1 MALININN
9 PKTKSR
15 VIQNASG
22 TRFQQKSKNVSEI
35 KIETTLSAM
44 LDAASQKSVKH
55 KAIEELKALAYD

>member
-35 KIETTLSAM
+35 KIETTLRAM
-44 LDAASQKSVKH
+44 LDAASQKSVKQ
-55 KAIEELKALAYD
+55 KPLKS

>member
-1 MALININN
+1 MALNYNNN
-9 PKTKSR
+9 PKTQSR
-15 VIQNASG
+15 VIQDASG

-35 KIETTLSAM
+35 KIETTLRAM

>member
-9 PKTKSR
+9 PKTQSR

-35 KIETTLSAM
+35 KIETTLRAM
-44 LDAASQKSVKH
+44 LDAASQKSVKQ
-55 KAIEELKALAYD
+55 KPLKS